1 MTATTALNL
10 TEQLLGLALLL
21 QTLEF
26 FAMGKAN
33 GRGWI
38 WLVLG
43 LQFLATLMLLIHPT
57 GLAIETLFVTHLAIC
72 LRWRGSFNGGSDF
85 MILMILSALVVLT
98 LLGGTPAA
106 TSGVLAYIGIQTVL
120 SYFVGGIVKLRRSNW
135 RKGLALPGFLRFSI
149 YQSGGLQRKIEDN
162 PSLARTLSWLALA
175 FECSFPV
182 ALLSPQI
189 CVLSISAG
197 LIFHFANFYFFG
209 LNRFFWAWLA
219 AYPALY
225 YLSGLIAPL
234 VQNS

>member
-1 MTATTALNL
+1 MTAATALNL

-26 FAMGKAN
+26 FAMGRAN
-33 GRGWI
+33 DRGWI

-57 GLAIETLFVTHLAIC
+57 DLAIETLFGTHLAIC

-85 MILMILSALVVLT
+85 MVLMILSALVVLT
-98 LLGGTPAA
+98 LLGGTPSA

-120 SYFVGGIVKLRRSNW
+120 SYFVGGIVKIRRGNW
-135 RKGLALPGFLRFSI
+135 RKGVALPGFLRFSI
-149 YQSGGLQRKIEDN
+149 YQPNKFQRKIESK
-162 PSLARTLSWLALA
+162 PPLARTLSWFALA
-175 FECSFPV
+175 FECSFPL

-189 CVLSISAG
+189 CVLYIFAG

-219 AYPALY
+219 AYPALL